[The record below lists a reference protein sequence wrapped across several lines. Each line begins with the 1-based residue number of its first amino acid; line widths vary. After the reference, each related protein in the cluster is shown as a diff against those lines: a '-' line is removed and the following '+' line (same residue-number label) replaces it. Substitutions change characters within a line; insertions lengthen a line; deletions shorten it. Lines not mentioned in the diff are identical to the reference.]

1 MTGPQLAAVRGAD
14 QGAIAVRGT
23 AADRGT
29 AAVRGTAH
37 QGAADR
43 PRIGPG
49 APVGW
54 DWAGLAQQLGDA
66 LLVAHGS
73 FDPDWERAAL
83 AAARSRSL
91 PLLSLRFT
99 AAELLIGPL
108 WTADGAAGC
117 AGCAQAA
124 SLYQQWPK
132 AQRPERDRALRERS
146 TTRPAAGTTVGSAF
160 PAWLESAV
168 GAVLSA
174 TWRPGDLVAL
184 SAAGSLSRHRV
195 AATFR
200 CQVCRAEAGPLLIPA
215 DPAPTALRLA
225 PRPTDAAVPTRSG
238 APFGLDSERMRA
250 ALGDPRFGPVVR
262 MTRNSEG
269 ALPMSEV
276 ELLAGTPAG
285 VGRGRRFADAE
296 TIGVLEALER
306 LGGYPHA
313 AAIVPATSRA
323 DLGERAINPALLGGY
338 TDAQLAAP
346 TCRVLRYHDEAE
358 LDWVWSRPLR
368 GGTPLLVPAEV
379 GFYRYGYG
387 LRDQPG
393 APDSGRRRG
402 YFLDSSSGSALGNGF
417 EEAALHSLLELAE
430 RDAFLQAWHRA
441 RPLPAIDPASITDP
455 DSRMMLN
462 LADDRGY
469 DVHLLAATADIAV
482 PVVWALALRRD
493 GELPASFSAAG
504 CHPDPAQAVRSALW
518 ELSQLVAAGLAWD
531 PEPLRPTITDPWL
544 IEDIPGHWRRYT
556 FPELLPRVHAVL
568 GGARLPLAA
577 AFPDWPDC
585 LVSAAAGD
593 VTGALEYV
601 AGLFEQAGLEQIL
614 TVDQSTPDHTAL
626 GLSVVKCVVPG
637 ILPMCFGQAH
647 QRLTGLTRLHSD
659 GGPDPALAPYDP
671 HPFP

>member
-1 MTGPQLAAVRGAD
+1 MTVVPLDLPGD
-14 QGAIAVRGT
+14 T
-23 AADRGT
+23 AA
-29 AAVRGTAH
+29 AI
-37 QGAADR
+37 
-43 PRIGPG
+43 PPWIGPG
-49 APVGW
+49 APAGW
-54 DWAGLAQQLGDA
+54 NWDSLAARPAGV
-66 LLVAHGS
+66 LLVAGAG
-73 FDPDWERAAL
+73 FDPEWERRAQ
-83 AAARSRSL
+83 AAARQSAL

-99 AAELLIGPL
+99 ATELLAGPL
-108 WTADGAAGC
+108 WTADSPAGC
-117 AGCAQAA
+117 AGCAHAA

-132 AQRPERDRALRERS
+132 AARPERDRSLRER
-146 TTRPAAGTTVGSAF
+146 TAAPPVAATAVGSGF
-160 PAWLESAV
+160 PAWLEPAV
-168 GAVLSA
+168 AAVLSA
-174 TWRPGDLVAL
+174 AWRPGDLVAL
-184 SAAGSLSRHRV
+184 SAAGAVTRHRI

-200 CQVCRAEAGPLLIPA
+200 CQVCAAPAPPLLGTA
-215 DPAPTALRLA
+215 DPAPAPLRLT
-225 PRPTDAAVPTRSG
+225 PRPTTARVPTRGG
-238 APFGLDSERMRA
+238 APFGLDPERMRA
-250 ALGDPRFGPVVR
+250 ELGDARFGPVVR

-269 ALPMSEV
+269 AFPMSEV

-296 TIGVLEALER
+296 CIGVLEAYER

-313 AAIVPATSRA
+313 ATIVPATSRTA
-323 DLGERAINPALLGGY
+323 LGERAIDPARLGGY

-346 TCRVLRYHDEAE
+346 TCKVARYHDDAA

-387 LRDQPG
+387 VRGEPG
-393 APDSGRRRG
+393 TRRG
-402 YFLDSSSGSALGNGF
+402 YFLDSSSGSALGSSL

-441 RPLPAIDPASITDP
+441 RPVPVIDPASVADP
-455 DSRMMLN
+455 DSQLMLQ

-469 DVHLLAATADIAV
+469 DVHLLVATADIPV
-482 PVVWALALRRD
+482 PVVWALAVRRD
-493 GELPASFSAAG
+493 GALPASFSAAG

-531 PEPLRPTITDPWL
+531 PEPLRPTIADPWL

-556 FPELLPRVHAVL
+556 FPELLPRVHSVL
-568 GGARLPLAA
+568 GGPRLTLAS
-577 AFPDWPDC
+577 AFPGWPQR
-585 LVSAAAGD
+585 LVATAGGD
-593 VTGALEYV
+593 VTGALDLV
-601 AGLFEQAGLEQIL
+601 AALFEQAGLDQIL
-614 TVDQSTPDHTAL
+614 VVDQSTPDHTAL

-647 QRLTGLTRLHSD
+647 QRLTGLPRLHAA